1 MELLLPYAND
11 INGNLIHIS
20 DSQKGHK
27 YTCPNCGK
35 ELLLRKGRVRIA
47 HFAHK
52 IKTDDENR
60 CSESVLH
67 KQFKKQCSEVISAKI
82 KEKQELFFAWKCIR
96 CRQTQTDNLLS
107 DVVEVATEYNL
118 GVCRPDIALLDS
130 EGKVI
135 KIVEIVVSHSPEE
148 KSLKYYKENDIVCLK
163 VKVADFKE
171 CDEIEKV
178 LIDSERVEIY
188 PEREC
193 EECKTAVRQ
202 MGRGVYGFNS
212 IGLSQIARERSLKER
227 LEGLLKERED
237 EVLCKECG
245 GKMEVVIENEFRSH
259 RLRCKR
265 YPTCNYNRSVDTLE
279 WPHIFKW

>member
-1 MELLLPYAND
+1 MGLLLPYAND

-82 KEKQELFFAWKCIR
+82 KEKQELFYVWKCEW
-96 CRQTQTDNLLS
+96 CKKTQQDNLLS

-130 EGKVI
+130 EGKLI
-135 KIVEIVVSHSPEE
+135 KVVEIVVSHSPEE

-202 MGRGVYGFNS
+202 MGRGGIFFKRLNPEVGANNN
-212 IGLSQIARERSLKER
+212 LKER
-227 LEGLLKERED
+227 LEKALKARED
-237 EVLCKECG
+237 EMLCKECG
-245 GKMEVVIENEFRSH
+245 GKMEVIENEFGSH

-265 YPTCNYNRSVDTLE
+265 YPTCNYNRSVDTLA

>member
-11 INGNLIHIS
+11 INGKLIHIS
-20 DSQKGHK
+20 NSQKEQK

-96 CRQTQTDNLLS
+96 CRQIQTDNLLS

-135 KIVEIVVSHSPEE
+135 KVVEIVVSHSPEE

-163 VKVADFKE
+163 VKVANFKE

-188 PEREC
+188 PEKEC
-193 EECKTAVRQ
+193 EKCNLANKNVQRGDCGINCTTSPLSKSKQNSRQ
-202 MGRGVYGFNS
+202 LIEIPSEKVCSR
-212 IGLSQIARERSLKER
+212 
-227 LEGLLKERED
+227 
-237 EVLCKECG
+237 CG
-245 GKMEVVIENEFRSH
+245 GKMQLKKTMMGN
-259 RLRCKR
+259 
-265 YPTCNYNRSVDTLE
+265 D
-279 WPHIFKW
+279 IFKCECGHILNVLDSILWPDIFK